1 MTSPPPLALQ
11 LSMAVLIAAP
21 QCGLQESGTV
31 PQPTLLALL
40 QKASHM
46 AAEHCASRSWC
57 CCWPQQTEQLVEPR
71 AEGAQSRC
79 SASPQLSADA
89 SSSTCPAPKAAQP
102 LLSGHGTLS
111 TWIRAS
117 AEPAPAVTHACKDA
131 ASVLLLP
138 DGTAY
143 FGLSS
148 ATFIR

>member
-1 MTSPPPLALQ
+1 MGEMRPKTCKG
-11 LSMAVLIAAP
+11 VGI
-21 QCGLQESGTV
+21 T
-31 PQPTLLALL
+31 
-40 QKASHM
+40 
-46 AAEHCASRSWC
+46 W
-57 CCWPQQTEQLVEPR
+57 
-71 AEGAQSRC
+71 

-89 SSSTCPAPKAAQP
+89 SSSTCPAPIAAQP

-138 DGTAY
+138 DGIAY